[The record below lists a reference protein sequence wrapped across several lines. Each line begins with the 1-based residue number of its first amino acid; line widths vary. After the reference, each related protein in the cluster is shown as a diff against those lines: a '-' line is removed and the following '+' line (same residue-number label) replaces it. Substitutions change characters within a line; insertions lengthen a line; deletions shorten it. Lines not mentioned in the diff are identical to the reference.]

1 MTPRRRSPKQSAA
14 TEPKNGTF
22 ANSVLLEDLRGQI
35 KVIAEGL
42 LDRPTRTELEVKF
55 EHINEQF
62 VHINDRF
69 DANDK
74 KLDARFDANET
85 KLEARFDRID
95 ERFDRN
101 DERFDRIDQRFD
113 ANEAKFADFQN
124 QIALLIDAAARQTR
138 EDIRSLRQDLAN
150 QSQASELRVLDRR
163 VTVLEQQRVGG

>member
-1 MTPRRRSPKQSAA
+1 MTPRRRSPKPRAK
-14 TEPKNGTF
+14 TEPKNGTL
-22 ANSVLLEDLRGQI
+22 STGVLVEQFRSEM

-74 KLDARFDANET
+74 KLDARFAANET
-85 KLEARFDRID
+85 KLEARF
-95 ERFDRN
+95 
-101 DERFDRIDQRFD
+101 
-113 ANEAKFADFQN
+113 ADFQN
-124 QIALLIDAAARQTR
+124 QVALLIDAAARQTR